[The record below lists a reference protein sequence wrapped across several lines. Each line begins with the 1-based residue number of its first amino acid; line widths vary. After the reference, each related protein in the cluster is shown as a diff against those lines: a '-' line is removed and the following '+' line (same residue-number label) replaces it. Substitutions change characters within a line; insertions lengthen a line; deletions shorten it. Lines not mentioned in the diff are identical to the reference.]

1 MYISLPFFFQCFVLF
16 KKCCERE
23 TPSNYFVKL
32 YFYRSYSNAADGA
45 MEKNNAISN
54 RKNEVFIRGKL
65 RVHRTSSV
73 AQLGDPQYFWIFI
86 LKQQDIESSNTFM

>member
-1 MYISLPFFFQCFVLF
+1 MYISLPFLFQCFVLF

-45 MEKNNAISN
+45 MEKETPYPIGRMRCLFEEDYEYIEHQVWHNL
-54 RKNEVFIRGKL
+54 VIR
-65 RVHRTSSV
+65 S
-73 AQLGDPQYFWIFI
+73 IFRY
-86 LKQQDIESSNTFM
+86 LF

>member
-1 MYISLPFFFQCFVLF
+1 MYVSQPFFFQCFVLF

-54 RKNEVFIRGKL
+54 RKNEVFIRGRL
-65 RVHRTSSV
+65 RVHRTSRV
-73 AQLGDPQYFWIFI
+73 AQLGDPQYF
-86 LKQQDIESSNTFM
+86 

>member
-1 MYISLPFFFQCFVLF
+1 
-16 KKCCERE
+16 
-23 TPSNYFVKL
+23 
-32 YFYRSYSNAADGA
+32 

-73 AQLGDPQYFWIFI
+73 AQFGDPQYFWIFI

>member
-1 MYISLPFFFQCFVLF
+1 MYISLPFLFQCFVLF

-54 RKNEVFIRGKL
+54 RKRCLFEEDYAYIENQVWHNLVIR
-65 RVHRTSSV
+65 S
-73 AQLGDPQYFWIFI
+73 IFRY
-86 LKQQDIESSNTFM
+86 LF

>member
-54 RKNEVFIRGKL
+54 RKNEVFIRGRL
-65 RVHRTSSV
+65 RVPVEHQVWHNLVIRS
-73 AQLGDPQYFWIFI
+73 IFRYI
-86 LKQQDIESSNTFM
+86 F